1 MGYGTGESG
10 IICRMTREEYFSECD
25 TENTVEFFCQ
35 YFGVTQPILK
45 RNPTPSNPRVFR
57 GLYCPRTQVLSY
69 NRDMTGLIIH
79 ELAHHIVQM
88 QGKNGSGHHNP
99 QFWEVLQ
106 EMHDL
111 W

>member
-10 IICRMTREEYFSECD
+10 IRCMTKEKYFSECD
-25 TENTVEFFCQ
+25 TKNTVEFFCQ
-35 YFGVTQPILK
+35 YFDVSEPILK
-45 RNPTPSNPRVFR
+45 RNHTPSGSRDFR
-57 GLYCPRTQVLSY
+57 GMYYVKTRVLSY
-69 NRDMTGLIIH
+69 NRDIAGLIIH
-79 ELAHHIVQM
+79 ELAHHIVNM
-88 QGKNGSGHHNP
+88 QGKNGAGHHNP

>member
-1 MGYGTGESG
+1 MYGTGESG
-10 IICRMTREEYFSECD
+10 IRYKMSREEFFSDCD
-25 TENTVEFFCQ
+25 VENTVEFFCD
-35 YFGVTQPILK
+35 YFEVAMPVLK
-45 RNPTPSNPRVFR
+45 RNPTPLGAASFR
-57 GLYCPRTQVLSY
+57 GTYFPKNRVLAY

-79 ELAHHIVQM
+79 ELAHHIVRE

-99 QFWEVLQ
+99 QFWTVLQ